1 VSWHKK
7 KKSKRKSKIF
17 FEKRGIQHSLAA
29 KANWIRRPLH
39 IQKQQ
44 KLPHLSCLFPG
55 VVIKRDSPIFR
66 KDERKP
72 AKLLLATLE
81 QIRGNKSDFASYFCL
96 IRGRVCVRDCGAVI

>member
-44 KLPHLSCLFPG
+44 VAASELLISWSCNK
-55 VVIKRDSPIFR
+55 KR
-66 KDERKP
+66 
-72 AKLLLATLE
+72 L
-81 QIRGNKSDFASYFCL
+81 SDFPQ
-96 IRGRVCVRDCGAVI
+96 G